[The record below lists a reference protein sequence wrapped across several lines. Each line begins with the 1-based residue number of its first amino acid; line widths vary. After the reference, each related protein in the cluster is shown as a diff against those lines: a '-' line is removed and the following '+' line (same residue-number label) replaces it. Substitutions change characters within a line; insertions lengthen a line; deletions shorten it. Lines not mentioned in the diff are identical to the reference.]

1 MWPFPSPKF
10 IEESIAQAQAAASSA
25 GAVLS
30 REIVELPG
38 TISFVNPGR
47 CAGCGVCVSVCPFNA
62 IAMDTEKNIAQ
73 INDALCKGCGAC
85 TSSCKSGAINL
96 YGFTNTQ
103 IMTVLDA
110 L

>member
-1 MWPFPSPKF
+1 
-10 IEESIAQAQAAASSA
+10 
-25 GAVLS
+25 
-30 REIVELPG
+30 
-38 TISFVNPGR
+38 
-47 CAGCGVCVSVCPFNA
+47 
-62 IAMDTEKNIAQ
+62 MDTEKNIAQ